1 MQMNEPGTRPLG
13 QVALVGA
20 GPGAADLLTLRAMRL
35 IAEAEAVVYDHLV
48 GAEIVE
54 LIPPGAR
61 CVYAGKES
69 GHHALSQDEINRL
82 LVNLGREGLRV
93 VRLKGGDPF
102 IFGRGG
108 EEMAA
113 LEAAGITC
121 EIVPGITSAAG
132 ASAAT
137 GMPLTHR
144 EHAQTLVLTTG
155 HLKNGEVDL
164 DWDALARPGQTIVIY
179 MGLAALETICAE
191 LVAHGL
197 PETTPAAVIQSAT
210 STMQRTVAG
219 TLANLASRVRSA
231 GLQSPALIMVGETVA
246 FYDPRREAEM
256 RRKIGEKLSPG
267 DVAAQHGMVESR
279 L

>member
-1 MQMNEPGTRPLG
+1 MQMNEPESRPPG

-20 GPGAADLLTLRAMRL
+20 GPGAADLLTLRAARL
-35 IAEAEAVVYDHLV
+35 IADAEAVVYDHLV
-48 GAEIVE
+48 GSEIVE
-54 LIPPGAR
+54 LIPAAAR
-61 CVYAGKES
+61 RVYAGKES
-69 GHHALSQDEINRL
+69 GHHALSQEEINRL
-82 LVNLGREGLRV
+82 LIRLGREGLRV

-113 LEAAGITC
+113 LEAAGIAC

-132 ASAAT
+132 AGAAT

-155 HLKNGEVDL
+155 HLKNGAVDL
-164 DWDALARPGQTIVIY
+164 DWDALARPGQTVVIY

-191 LVAHGL
+191 MVAHGL
-197 PETTPAAVIQSAT
+197 PENTPAAVVRSAT
-210 STMQRTVAG
+210 GAQQRTVAG
-219 TLANLASRVRSA
+219 TLGNLAQRVRTA
-231 GLQSPALIMVGETVA
+231 ELQPPALIMIGETVA
-246 FYDPRREAEM
+246 FYDPRREAAM
-256 RRKIGEKLSPG
+256 RRKVGQKLSLG
-267 DVAAQHGMVESR
+267 DVAPQHGMVESR